1 MQPLVSI
8 LIPAYNA
15 EKWIEDTIHSALEQ
29 TWARKEIIIIDDGSK
44 DQTLAI
50 AQKFASKQVFVI
62 TQANQGAAAA
72 RNKALTV
79 CQGDYI
85 QWLDADDLLAL
96 DKIEI
101 QMKSVAGG
109 CSKKTLLSSAWGSFT
124 YRTSRAKFSP
134 SPLWCDLTPVEWLVR
149 KIGKNLSMQPM
160 AWLVSRELTEA
171 AGPWDTRLWVD
182 DDGEYFSR
190 VVKVSDGVRFIP
202 KAKSYYRRAGF
213 SLSYIGQSDRKI
225 EAQFLALKLYMTHI
239 RSLEDSEPV
248 RKACLDC
255 LREYV
260 LLFYP
265 ERLDIVGQMEQM
277 AVELG
282 GRLDHPKLPWKYNW
296 IEKLFGWTAAKRTE
310 LEYNKLKVSLFRLW
324 DKVMF
329 EWQK

>member
-15 EKWIEDTIHSALEQ
+15 EQWIEDTIHSALEQ

-50 AQKFASKQVFVI
+50 AQKFASKEVVVI

-72 RNKALTV
+72 RNKALTI

-85 QWLDADDLLAL
+85 QWLDADDLLAP
-96 DKIEI
+96 DKIEM

-109 CSKKTLLSSAWGSFT
+109 CGKKTLLSSAWGSFT

-202 KAKSYYRRAGF
+202 EAKSYYRRAGF

-225 EAQFLALKLYMTHI
+225 EAQFLALKLYMAHI

-277 AVELG
+277 AAELG